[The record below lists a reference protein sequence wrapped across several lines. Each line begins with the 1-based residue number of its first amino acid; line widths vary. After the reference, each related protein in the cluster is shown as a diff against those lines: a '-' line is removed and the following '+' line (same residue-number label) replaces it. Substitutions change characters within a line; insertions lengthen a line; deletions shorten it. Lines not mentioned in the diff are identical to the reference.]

1 MLKRFS
7 FLLVILV
14 LLVSVSAWAENAA
27 GSGEWVCPVCGSLN
41 TDRFCPKDGTPR
53 TDEWTCPVCGSL
65 NTDKFCPKDGTPKP
79 EYSSGA
85 AGVLPSLSDLYP
97 GSNVVLRSLKDPD
110 ARVYSH
116 AGPGNDYLPSGGYK
130 PANQRKITAYFIE
143 NGWVYCYVQYATAE
157 DRCVCLRE
165 SAFDSL
171 GSELPRTDAL
181 TGYEAVTKEET
192 TPVWGP
198 SDSFHSLAS
207 VSLEAGMQVQAFFE
221 ENGYIY
227 AEFVSGK
234 DRMRMWLPAGSLS
247 FPGLE
252 AEISDPEVPDASD
265 ENANIPDAPAR
276 FGTEAGTVNA
286 SETPTVSDPEA
297 AEESTPTATIG
308 SFDW

>member
-7 FLLVILV
+7 FLLIILIIF
-14 LLVSVSAWAENAA
+14 VSVSARAENAA
-27 GSGEWVCPVCGSLN
+27 DSGEWACPVCGSLN
-41 TDRFCPKDGTPR
+41 TD
-53 TDEWTCPVCGSL
+53 
-65 NTDKFCPKDGTPKP
+65 NFCPKDGTPKP

-85 AGVLPSLSDLYP
+85 AGALPTLSDLYP
-97 GSNVVLRSLKDPD
+97 GSTAVLRTLKDPD

-116 AGPGNDYLPSGGYK
+116 AGPGNDYLSSGGYK

-143 NGWVYCYVQYATAE
+143 NGWVYCYVRYATAE

-171 GSELPRTDAL
+171 GSDLPRTDEL
-181 TGYEAVTKEET
+181 TGYEAVTKEKT
-192 TPVWGP
+192 APVWGP
-198 SDSFHSLAS
+198 SDSFHPLAS
-207 VSLEAGMQVQAFFE
+207 VLLDAGTPVQAFFE

-247 FPGLE
+247 FPGPE
-252 AEISDPEVPDASD
+252 TESPDPEAPDASY
-265 ENANIPDAPAR
+265 ENAKAPEAPAR
-276 FGTEAGTVNA
+276 SGTEAGTANA
-286 SETPTVSDPEA
+286 SETPAVSDPEA